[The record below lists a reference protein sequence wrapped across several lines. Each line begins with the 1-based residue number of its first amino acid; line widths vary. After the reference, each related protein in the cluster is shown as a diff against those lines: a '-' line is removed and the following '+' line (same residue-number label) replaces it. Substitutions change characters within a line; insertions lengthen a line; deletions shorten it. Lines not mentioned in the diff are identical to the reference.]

1 MKAGAFNMKKRKHF
15 AAVAEN
21 LGLPT
26 PKHLCCKTTIN
37 SEFGSL
43 FPRAV
48 DAEQGQLLDRRVES
62 TQDSNSF
69 PGDSLS
75 SSTDMILNEGFR
87 KWDSS
92 DEASTSRA
100 NSILD
105 TSGND
110 SHSLGSRNLSFK
122 DDDMEEYQI
131 PHQDNTGWHD
141 IDCLEDC
148 INTHY
153 YKDSQPKTGEE
164 LGEFLSS
171 SGMNADIY
179 MLSSERWIVDQEAEM
194 ARRKPTI
201 DEEFEQYF
209 STLML

>member
-1 MKAGAFNMKKRKHF
+1 MKPDAFNLKKRKQF
-15 AAVAEN
+15 AAVAED

-26 PKHLCCKTTIN
+26 PKQVCCETTIN
-37 SEFGSL
+37 SECGSL
-43 FPRAV
+43 FPRPV
-48 DAEQGQLLDRRVES
+48 DAEQGQLLDTLVES

-69 PGDSLS
+69 PGDS
-75 SSTDMILNEGFR
+75 STEMILNEGFH
-87 KWDSS
+87 KWDSR
-92 DEASTSRA
+92 DEASTSQA
-100 NSILD
+100 NSISD

-141 IDCLEDC
+141 IDCLEEC
-148 INTHY
+148 ISTHY

-171 SGMNADIY
+171 SGVNADMY
-179 MLSSERWIVDQEAEM
+179 MLSSERWIVDQGNM
-194 ARRKPTI
+194 ILCYRI
-201 DEEFEQYF
+201 VII
-209 STLML
+209 S